1 VTSSKE
7 RPSSKKVADGISD
20 KLALLTVHEEEV
32 VDGPGNHNANDRNPK
47 ENANGRTR
55 TNL

>member
-7 RPSSKKVADGISD
+7 RPSSKKVADGGSD
-20 KLALLTVHEEEV
+20 KLALLTVHKEKV
-32 VDGPGNHNANDRNPK
+32 VDASGNHNANDRNPEK
-47 ENANGRTR
+47 NANGRTR